1 MLSNTQVANSLPSF
15 VFFAM
20 NKDAILATIIGFVIG
35 LLITG
40 ILLLGPRLT
49 GLIPKFSFTM
59 PKFYTAPS
67 KSKLTP
73 TPTPTTNTL
82 SIESP
87 LPDSIEQ
94 DSDLLVSGK
103 APSGSTIVIEGNT
116 NESISSV
123 KADSKYA
130 GKITLVEGVNEITV
144 TGFLGGKQTTQ
155 TVTVYYTP
163 ESF

>member
-1 MLSNTQVANSLPSF
+1 
-15 VFFAM
+15 M

-40 ILLLGPRLT
+40 ILLVGPRLV
-49 GLIPKFSFTM
+49 GMIPKISFTM
-59 PKFYTAPS
+59 PKFYTAQS

-73 TPTPTTNTL
+73 TPTPTINTL
-82 SIESP
+82 TIESP
-87 LPDSIEQ
+87 LADSIEQ

-103 APSGSTIVIEGNT
+103 APAGSTVVIQGNAT
-116 NESISSV
+116 ESISSV
-123 KADSKYA
+123 KSDSKYA

-144 TGFLGGKQTTQ
+144 TSFLSGKQTTQ

-163 ESF
+163 ETF